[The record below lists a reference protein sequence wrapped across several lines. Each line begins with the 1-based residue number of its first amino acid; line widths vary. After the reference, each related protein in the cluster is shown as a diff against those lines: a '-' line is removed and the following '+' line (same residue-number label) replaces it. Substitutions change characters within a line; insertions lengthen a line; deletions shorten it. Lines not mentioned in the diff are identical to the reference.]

1 MLDLTKEWNIS
12 FAGCGF
18 MGVYYVGACCCIL
31 ERFPRLIQD
40 ASKICGASAGAVMAA
55 IISVG
60 IPIEKCCA
68 DLMRMAKEGR
78 KRKLGPLHPAF
89 NLLQIVRDSLMEGLP
104 EDAHVR
110 ASGKLCVSLTR
121 VPDGKNELVTKFDSK
136 EELVQALLCSCFIP
150 FYCGVIPPTYRGVHY
165 VDGAI
170 SDNQPQCYTKNTIT
184 FSAYAGESDLC
195 PRDSMLIFHEVRF
208 NNVSIQVN
216 SENVYRLTSTFFP
229 PPPEA
234 MAEICQKGYMDA
246 LCFLQDNNLIS
257 TDSPMKSLETN
268 CCEWKMK
275 ELAEAEESNENAQR
289 NGLKPHQ
296 KGHWWLDPQ
305 LIENLPVAIKKV
317 FCEACREAHTT
328 DAGLLSQMTEYLPKK
343 VISYLQMPCARPIDS
358 AFSLAQRLVDWIPD
372 VHRDMSWLYGM
383 AGDMC
388 KNAWKD
394 KDRESSRLP
403 LSLNQRKETK
413 TLPTASET
421 TLPSSLTLTWNTQEE
436 LDHMPL
442 TPPLTPIVSPTSGFG
457 EAATDL
463 PKSAGTG
470 WGLGRA
476 VGWIRNITCEQT
488 SDLKK
493 TDDSVSF
500 SAFK

>member
-60 IPIEKCCA
+60 LPIEKCCA
-68 DLMRMAKEGR
+68 DLIFMAKEGR

-89 NLLQIVRDSLMEGLP
+89 NLLRIVRDSLMEGLP

-121 VPDGKNELVTKFDSK
+121 VSDGKNELVTKFDSK
-136 EELVQALLCSCFIP
+136 EELVQALLCSCFVP

-216 SENVYRLTSTFFP
+216 SENVHRLTSTFFP

-234 MAEICQKGYMDA
+234 MAEICHKGYMDA
-246 LCFLQDNNLIS
+246 LRFLQDNHLIS

-268 CCEWKMK
+268 CCECKVK
-275 ELAEAEESNENAQR
+275 ERAEESNENAQQ

-317 FCEACREAHTT
+317 FCEACRKAHTT

-343 VISYLQMPCARPIDS
+343 VTSYLQMPCARPVDS

-372 VHRDMSWLYGM
+372 VHREMSWLYGM
-383 AGDMC
+383 AGEMC

-394 KDRESSRLP
+394 KDSESSRLP
-403 LSLNQRKETK
+403 LSLNQRKDTK
-413 TLPTASET
+413 NLPMASET

-442 TPPLTPIVSPTSGFG
+442 TPPLTPIVGPTSGFG
-457 EAATDL
+457 EAATES

-476 VGWIRNITCEQT
+476 VGWIRNITSEQT
-488 SDLKK
+488 SDIKK
-493 TDDSVSF
+493 TDSVSF